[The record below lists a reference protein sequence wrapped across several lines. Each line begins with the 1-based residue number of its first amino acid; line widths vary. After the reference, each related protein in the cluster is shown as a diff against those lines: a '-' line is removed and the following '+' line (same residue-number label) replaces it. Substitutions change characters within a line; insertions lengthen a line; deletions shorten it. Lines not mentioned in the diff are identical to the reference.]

1 MERTYLEL
9 ASAIVKTAPMTRI
22 TRIFPILA
30 AWLLMLMLSLPAQ
43 AQLEIDIT
51 KGNLDPVQIA
61 VPNFLAT
68 TQSERDLGQQVAEVI
83 RADLERSGL
92 FKALDPA
99 SFLET
104 QANIDYKPTFAD
116 WRVIKADA
124 LVSGRIKTES
134 ASRILVEFRLWDVFA
149 GQQLK
154 GVRFATTPD
163 NWRRT
168 AHKAS
173 DAIYEALT
181 GESGYFDSR
190 IVFIDEKGNKVNKKK
205 RLAIMDQDGKNP
217 VYLLGGSDLVLT
229 PRFSPNSQTIVYMS
243 YENEKP
249 NVYLLDIE
257 TGRRELLG
265 DFPGMTYAPHLSPD
279 GNSLILTMARRGN
292 SDIYVMDL
300 KSRSTTRLTTDPAI
314 DVSASYSPDGKKI
327 VFNSDRGGSPQLYT
341 MDANGKNVKRIS
353 FGKGRYSAPIW
364 SPRGD
369 KIAFARSSKGKF
381 GIGIMDV
388 DGKNE
393 RMLTDSYLDESPTW
407 SPNGRVIIFSRGY
420 RGVEGRSEVWS
431 IDLTGQ
437 NLRRVETPG
446 MASDPAWSPLLP

>member
-1 MERTYLEL
+1 
-9 ASAIVKTAPMTRI
+9 MTLI
-22 TRIFPILA
+22 TRILYVLTAWTLA
-30 AWLLMLMLSLPAQ
+30 VLLCLPAH

-61 VPNFLAT
+61 VPNFLSSS
-68 TQSERDLGQQVAEVI
+68 QSERVLGAQIAEVI

-104 QANIDYKPTFAD
+104 QTNIDYKPTFAD
-116 WRVIKADA
+116 WRVIKSDA
-124 LVSGRIKTES
+124 LVSGRITTES
-134 ASRILVEFRLWDVFA
+134 ASRIIVDFRLWDVFA

-190 IVFIDEKGNKVNKKK
+190 IVFIDERGPKTDRKK
-205 RLAIMDQDGKNP
+205 RLAIMDQDGESP
-217 VYLLGGSDLVLT
+217 IYLLAGSDLVLT
-229 PRFSPNSQTIVYMS
+229 PRFSPNTQTIVYMS
-243 YENEKP
+243 YENNNP

-279 GNSLILTMARRGN
+279 GNNLILTMARRGN
-292 SDIYVMDL
+292 SDIYSMDL
-300 KSRSTTRLTTDPAI
+300 RSRSTKRLTTDPSI

-327 VFNSDRGGSPQLYT
+327 VFNSDRGGSPQIYI
-341 MDANGKNVKRIS
+341 MNANGSSAKRIS

-369 KIAFARSSKGKF
+369 KIAFTRSLNGKF
-381 GIGIMDV
+381 GIGVMDI

-393 RMLTDSYLDESPTW
+393 RMLTESYLDESPTW
-407 SPNGRVIIFSRGY
+407 SQNGRVIIFSRGY
-420 RGVEGRSEVWS
+420 RGVAGRSEVWS
-431 IDLTGQ
+431 VDLTGQ